1 MTPLVLDWMAAAS
14 VVLST
19 FLPSAFFSSTPVSSM
34 KAPRVPEPS
43 SREMTVISWS
53 VSKSPV
59 LSAGAASEAAS
70 EETASVEAA
79 VLSAAVSAVESAEPQ
94 AARLSARAAAVKA
107 AIAEVRFM

>member
-53 VSKSPV
+53 VSKSP
-59 LSAGAASEAAS
+59 AGAASEAAS